1 MTPPPILI
9 AIQSIN
15 SASCELQIYA
25 DSLQDIRYLD
35 PNMDMR
41 NRLLAEALRQQVAA
55 LDAIHGRLLRLTE
68 AAMED

>member
-1 MTPPPILI
+1 M
-9 AIQSIN
+9 AIRSIN

-35 PNMDMR
+35 QGQDMR

-55 LDAIHGRLLRLTE
+55 LDAIHGRLRRLTE
-68 AAMED
+68 AAALD